1 MPLTRNLPSDNMSMG
16 IKNTKIE
23 DEEVE
28 SAVRSNTRRAVIGKK
43 GRFIAS
49 VEAKAFDNDKHFEL
63 SLEDDEKIESAI
75 SHESSANASVTHS
88 GDTKEAKSLG
98 ILPEFLNRSGCIW

>member
-1 MPLTRNLPSDNMSMG
+1 MTRNLPSDNMSMG

-63 SLEDDEKIESAI
+63 SLEDDDEKIESAI

-88 GDTKEAKSLG
+88 GDRRRQNHQYY
-98 ILPEFLNRSGCIW
+98 LNS